1 MLKDYEIAHMK
12 PMKDIREIA
21 SKLDL
26 KEEDLYLYG
35 KYKAKV
41 SSVVHEDEGNV
52 ILVTSINPTPLGEG
66 KTTVAIGLHDA
77 LWRLG
82 VKSVLT
88 LREPSL
94 GPVFGINGGATGGG
108 YAQVVPMDDINLHFN
123 GDFHAITSANNL
135 ISAMIDNHIFH
146 GNALQIDPS
155 RIFFERTIDL
165 NDRALRDVSVGGQ
178 NTRLD
183 HFTITAASEMMA
195 IFCMSRD
202 LFDLRRRI
210 DQIIVAQD
218 LNDNYVRVHDLGITG
233 SVMALLK
240 DAMKPNLVQT
250 LEENPVLI
258 HGGPFANIAPGVSSI
273 VSLTMARKLS
283 PYVITEAGFGSDLG
297 GFKFLDIVCRKQ
309 GIKPSCVVL
318 VATIKALKYHG
329 GCDLKHIKE
338 LDLEALKKGL
348 ANLEVHMDNLS
359 ILKVP
364 FIVTLNQYD
373 TDKTEEITIVE
384 QFVKDK
390 GSTMI
395 LSNVHEKGGEGAI
408 MLAQEVLKY
417 QLPSLEL
424 LYDDEDLLCDKI
436 HKVCVNLF
444 HAKKVIYSEKALQKL
459 EMYQAKFSSYPL
471 CIAKTQYSISD
482 QKELLGYPKDFS
494 IEVRDLHVSA
504 GAEFIIVYLGDIMT
518 MPGLSRYPAAN
529 EIDVNDQGE
538 IINMF

>member
-94 GPVFGINGGATGGG
+94 GPVFGIKGGATGGG

-338 LDLEALKKGL
+338 LNLVALKKGL
-348 ANLEVHMDNLS
+348 ANLEVHMNNLS

-395 LSNVHEKGGEGAI
+395 LSNVHEKGGDGAI
-408 MLAQEVLKY
+408 MLAKEVLKY
-417 QLPSLEL
+417 QIPSLEL

-459 EMYQAKFSSYPL
+459 EIYQANFSSYPL

-482 QKELLGYPKDFS
+482 KKELLGYPKDFS